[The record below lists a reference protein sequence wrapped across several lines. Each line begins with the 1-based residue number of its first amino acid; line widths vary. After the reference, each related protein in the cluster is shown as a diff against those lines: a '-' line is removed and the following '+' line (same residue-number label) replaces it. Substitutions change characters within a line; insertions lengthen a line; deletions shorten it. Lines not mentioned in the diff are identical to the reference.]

1 MSYGYHYSSGEP
13 AFAIFMMIFTM
24 IYILVMF
31 GIVAATYISRWFI
44 FKKMGMPGWK
54 GIIPYYGEYLLFR
67 ELWTT
72 KMFWAFVISGAVY
85 AFVSIFAMVFGM
97 VGFAVAVAGAHS
109 SHGIG
114 QAALI
119 PILAFAFYGLLTIGY
134 LVFALVVNFKLNN
147 RLAKAFGK
155 STGFAAG
162 LTFLSPIFDL
172 ILAFDKSYYIGR
184 QAPVGALSRL

>member
-1 MSYGYHYSSGEP
+1 MSYHSEAAGAAGV
-13 AFAIFMMIFTM
+13 AIFMIIFWIM
-24 IYILVMF
+24 YCIIIF
-31 GIVAATYISRWFI
+31 AAVAAAFVSRWFI

-72 KMFWAFVISGAVY
+72 KMFWVYVISAGVY
-85 AFVSIFAMVFGM
+85 AVVSIFGTFIGM
-97 VGFAVAVAGAHS
+97 MGFAVLAAGAQS
-109 SHGIG
+109 SHAIG
-114 QAALI
+114 QAAVI
-119 PILAFAFYGLLTIGY
+119 PIIAIAFFGLLTLGY
-134 LVFALVVNFKLNN
+134 LVFALVITFKLNN

-184 QAPVGALSRL
+184 QIM

>member
-13 AFAIFMMIFTM
+13 AFAVFMMIFTM

-31 GIVAATYISRWFI
+31 GIVAAAYISRWFI

-72 KMFWAFVISGAVY
+72 KMFWALVISAAVY
-85 AFVSIFAMVFGM
+85 AFVSIFAVVFGM
-97 VGFAVAVAGAHS
+97 VGFV
-109 SHGIG
+109 
-114 QAALI
+114 
-119 PILAFAFYGLLTIGY
+119 
-134 LVFALVVNFKLNN
+134 NN

-184 QAPVGALSRL
+184 QAPVGAFSRL

>member
-13 AFAIFMMIFTM
+13 AFAVFMMIFTM

-31 GIVAATYISRWFI
+31 GIVAAAYISRWFI

-72 KMFWAFVISGAVY
+72 KMFWALVISAAVY
-85 AFVSIFAMVFGM
+85 AFVSIFAVVFGM

-109 SHGIG
+109 SHAVG
-114 QAALI
+114 QAATGGDNTDPCIRVLRTAHDRI
-119 PILAFAFYGLLTIGY
+119 PRI
-134 LVFALVVNFKLNN
+134 
-147 RLAKAFGK
+147 R
-155 STGFAAG
+155 AG
-162 LTFLSPIFDL
+162 SQL
-172 ILAFDKSYYIGR
+172 
-184 QAPVGALSRL
+184 QAQQPSG